1 MNAQLSVLL
10 PELLLA
16 GMGMLIL
23 LVGVVGRPSER
34 VAFFLTNLGLLSAMG
49 GVVVVGERGSETFF
63 AGMLQLDRFA
73 LFFRLLFLL
82 SALLVVWLSRPFLL
96 RAQQAPW
103 EYYALIL
110 FATLGM
116 SFLASGVHLAG
127 LYVSLELMA
136 LSSYILAGYFR
147 GEVKSHEA
155 ATKYF
160 VLGALSSG
168 ILIYGLSLIYGVT
181 GSLSLAEVSGK
192 LAAGPRSVVATA
204 GVFLLLSGLLFK
216 VAAVPFH
223 VWTPDVYEGAPTPMT
238 AFFSVGPK
246 AAAFA
251 MLVRVLWVG
260 LAPAAPDW
268 RLLLSWVAA
277 ATMVWGNVAALTQEN
292 VKRMLAYSSIA
303 HAGYALLG
311 VVSGGALG
319 TQAVL
324 FYMLVYAVTNLGA
337 FGLVV
342 LLASKEYAG
351 EKVTDFRGLARR
363 QPLAAAAMLLFLLS
377 LGGIPPTAGFM
388 GKLYLFAAAVH
399 AGYAWLAVVGVI
411 MSAVSLYYYFRIVK
425 EMYLASAEEGEA
437 VAVLSE
443 AWGVRA
449 LAVCALATLL
459 FGVYPTSALAFLA
472 PAAMIVPW

>member
-10 PELLLA
+10 PELILAGVGMGVLLA
-16 GMGMLIL
+16 
-23 LVGVVGRPSER
+23 GVVGRASER
-34 VAFFLTNLGLLSAMG
+34 LAFVLANLGVLAATAGVLL
-49 GVVVVGERGSETFF
+49 VGERGPERFF
-63 AGMLQLDRFA
+63 SGMLQIDRFA
-73 LFFRLLFLL
+73 LFFRLVFLL
-82 SALLVVWLSRPFLL
+82 AALLVVWLSRPFLA
-96 RAQQAPW
+96 RSQKNPY
-103 EYYALIL
+103 EYYALVL

-116 SFLASGVHLAG
+116 CFLASGVHLAG

-168 ILIYGLSLIYGVT
+168 ILIYGLSLLYGAT
-181 GSLSLAEVSGK
+181 GSLSLSDVSQK
-192 LAAGPRSVVATA
+192 LAAGPRSVAATA
-204 GVFLLLSGLLFK
+204 GIFLLLAGMLFK

-251 MLVRVLWVG
+251 MMVRVLWEG
-260 LAPAAPDW
+260 LGPAAADW
-268 RLLLSWVAA
+268 RLVVSWVAA
-277 ATMVWGNVAALTQEN
+277 ATMIWGNVAALTQEN

-311 VVSGGALG
+311 VLAGGTLG
-319 TQAVL
+319 IQSVL
-324 FYMLVYAVTNLGA
+324 FYMLVYTVTNLGA

-342 LLASKEYAG
+342 LLASREYAG
-351 EKVTDFRGLARR
+351 EKVADFRGLAQR
-363 QPLAAAAMLLFLLS
+363 QPLAAFAMLLFLLS

-399 AGYAWLAVVGVI
+399 AGYAWLAVVGVV

-425 EMYLASAEEGEA
+425 EMYLASAQEGE
-437 VAVLSE
+437 VVSVLPE

-449 LAVCALATLL
+449 LGVCAFATVL
-459 FGVYPTSALAFLA
+459 FGVYPSSVLAFLA
-472 PAAMIVPW
+472 PVGILVSQ

>member
-1 MNAQLSVLL
+1 MNAQVSVLL
-10 PELLLA
+10 PELILA

-23 LVGVVGRPSER
+23 LAGVLGRGSER
-34 VAFFLTNLGLLSAMG
+34 LAFFLANLGLLAS
-49 GVVVVGERGSETFF
+49 VVAVIGVGERGQQTFF
-63 AGMLQLDRFA
+63 AGMLQLDRFS
-73 LFFRLLFLL
+73 LFFRLLFLA

-96 RAQQAPW
+96 RAQQTPW

-116 SFLASGVHLAG
+116 CFLASGVHLAG

-168 ILIYGLSLIYGVT
+168 ILIYGLSLIYGAT
-181 GSLSLAEVSGK
+181 GSLSLAHVSQK
-192 LAAGPRSVVATA
+192 LTAGPQTFAATS
-204 GVFLLLSGLLFK
+204 GIFLLLAGMLFK

-223 VWTPDVYEGAPTPMT
+223 VWTPDVYEGAPTPMA

-260 LAPAAPDW
+260 LGPAAPDW
-268 RLLLSWVAA
+268 RLVVSWVAA

-292 VKRMLAYSSIA
+292 VKRLLAYSSIA

-311 VVSGGALG
+311 VLAGGTLG
-319 TQAVL
+319 TQSVL

-351 EKVTDFRGLARR
+351 EKVSDFRGLAHR
-363 QPLAAAAMLLFLLS
+363 QPVAAFAMLLFLLS

-399 AGYAWLAVVGVI
+399 AGYAWLAVVGVV

-425 EMYLASAEEGEA
+425 EMYLASPEEGEA
-437 VAVLSE
+437 VGVLAE

-449 LAVCALATLL
+449 LVVCALATLL
-459 FGVYPTSALAFLA
+459 FGLYPTSALAFLA
-472 PAAMIVPW
+472 PAATIVPW

>member
-1 MNAQLSVLL
+1 MNAELSVLACEL
-10 PELLLA
+10 ILASAGMLLL
-16 GMGMLIL
+16 LF
-23 LVGVVGRPSER
+23 GVVGKGSER
-34 VAFFLTNLGLLSAMG
+34 LAFLLANLGVLAAMG
-49 GVVVVGERGSETFF
+49 GVVAVGERGENAFF
-63 AGMLQLDRFA
+63 SGMVQLDRFA

-82 SALLVVWLSRPFLL
+82 SALLVIWLSRRFLVH
-96 RAQQAPW
+96 AGQNPW

-116 SFLASGVHLAG
+116 CFLASGVHLAG

-168 ILIYGLSLIYGVT
+168 ILIYGLSLLYGAT
-181 GSLSLAEVSGK
+181 GSLSLAEVSQK
-192 LAAGPRSVVATA
+192 LAAGPRPAAATA
-204 GVFLLLSGLLFK
+204 GVFLLLAGMLFK

-260 LAPAAPDW
+260 LGPAATDW
-268 RLLLSWVAA
+268 RLFVSWVAA
-277 ATMVWGNVAALTQEN
+277 ATMIWGNVAALTQEN

-311 VVSGGALG
+311 VLAGGGLG
-319 TQAVL
+319 TQSVL
-324 FYMLVYAVTNLGA
+324 FYMLVYTVTNLGA

-342 LLASKEYAG
+342 LLAAKEYAG
-351 EKVTDFRGLARR
+351 EKVSDFRGLARR
-363 QPLAAAAMLLFLLS
+363 QPVAAFAMLLFLLS

-411 MSAVSLYYYFRIVK
+411 MSAVSLYYYFRIVR
-425 EMYLASAEEGEA
+425 EMYLAAEEGEPVPV
-437 VAVLSE
+437 VAE
-443 AWGVRA
+443 AWGIRA
-449 LAVCALATLL
+449 LVVCALATLL
-459 FGVYPTSALAFLA
+459 FGVYPTSVLAFLA
-472 PAAMIVPW
+472 PVAMMAPW

>member
-10 PELLLA
+10 PELILA
-16 GMGMLIL
+16 GLGMVLL
-23 LVGVVGRPSER
+23 LVGVTRRASPSW
-34 VAFFLTNLGLLSAMG
+34 AFSLANLGLVAAA
-49 GVVVVGERGSETFF
+49 VAVFVVGERGQTTFF
-63 AGMLQLDRFA
+63 SGMVQLDRFA
-73 LFFRLLFLL
+73 LFFRLLFLFA
-82 SALLVVWLSRPFLL
+82 ALLVVWLSRDFLR
-96 RAQQAPW
+96 RAQQNPW
-103 EYYALIL
+103 EYYALVL

-168 ILIYGLSLIYGVT
+168 VLVYGLSLLYGAT
-181 GSLSLAEVSGK
+181 GSLDLVELRQILAQQPPSM
-192 LAAGPRSVVATA
+192 AAMA
-204 GVFLLLSGLLFK
+204 GVFLLLAGMLFK

-251 MLVRVLWVG
+251 MMVRVFWVG
-260 LAPAAPDW
+260 LAPAAEDW
-268 RLLLSWVAA
+268 RVFLAWIAA
-277 ATMVWGNVAALTQEN
+277 ATMVWGNVAALTQDN
-292 VKRMLAYSSIA
+292 VKRLLAYSSIA

-311 VVSGGALG
+311 VVAGGQLG
-319 TQAVL
+319 IQAVL
-324 FYMLVYAVTNLGA
+324 FYMLVYALTNLGA

-342 LLASKEYAG
+342 LLGSKEYAG
-351 EKVTDFRGLARR
+351 EKVSDFRGMGRKH
-363 QPLAAAAMLLFLLS
+363 PLAAFAMLLFLLS

-399 AGYAWLAVVGVI
+399 AGFAWLAVVGVV
-411 MSAVSLYYYFRIVK
+411 MSAVSLYYYFRIVR
-425 EMYLASAEEGEA
+425 EMYLPTEEEEEPLP
-437 VAVLSE
+437 VLSE

-449 LAVCALATLL
+449 LAVCAFLTLL
-459 FGVYPTSALAFLA
+459 FGVYPTSVLAFTA
-472 PAAMIVPW
+472 PAAMIAPW

>member
-1 MNAQLSVLL
+1 MNANLTVLA
-10 PELLLA
+10 PELILA
-16 GMGMLIL
+16 GAGMLIL
-23 LVGVVGRPSER
+23 LAGVAGKASQRL
-34 VAFFLTNLGLLSAMG
+34 AFALVNLGLVAAAA
-49 GVVVVGERGSETFF
+49 GVIAVGERDDGPFF
-63 AGMLQLDRFA
+63 AGMIQLDRFA
-73 LFFRLLFLL
+73 LYFRLLFVVA
-82 SALLVVWLSRPFLL
+82 ALLVCWLSRPFLL
-96 RAQQAPW
+96 RAGRNPW
-103 EYYALIL
+103 EYYALVV

-116 SFLASGVHLAG
+116 AFLASGVNLAG
-127 LYVSLELMA
+127 LYVALELMA
-136 LSSYILAGYFR
+136 LSSYILAGYYR

-168 ILIYGLSLIYGVT
+168 VLVYGLSLLYGAFGT
-181 GSLSLAEVSGK
+181 LSLADLSQR
-192 LAAGPRSVVATA
+192 LAQGPRSVAATA
-204 GVFLLLSGLLFK
+204 GIFLLLSGMLFK

-223 VWTPDVYEGAPTPMT
+223 VWTPDVYEGAPTPIA

-251 MLVRVLWVG
+251 MLLRVLWAG
-260 LAPAAPDW
+260 LAPASPDW
-268 RLLLSWVAA
+268 RVFVSWVAA

-311 VVSGGALG
+311 VVAGGPLG

-324 FYMLVYAVTNLGA
+324 FYMLAYTVTNLGA

-351 EKVTDFRGLARR
+351 EKVADFRGLARR
-363 QPLAAAAMLLFLLS
+363 QPLAAFAMLLFLLS

-411 MSAVSLYYYFRIVK
+411 MSAVSLYYYFRIVR
-425 EMYLASAEEGEA
+425 EMYLSGGEGTDGLPILA
-437 VAVLSE
+437 E

-449 LAVCALATLL
+449 LVVCAVATLL
-459 FGVYPTSALAFLA
+459 FGVYPTSTLDFLA
-472 PAAMIVPW
+472 PAANIWPW